1 MFRSIAL
8 VVVLAAAAAGCTTR
22 YQELGPAGGVTAS
35 KMTADVWRISARI
48 NHLTAP
54 TAAQDYVLLKAA
66 ETTIAAGGTHFV
78 IVGLNDVGSTQA
90 GRHPGLFAF
99 GGAGGREGGRLTGD
113 MVGFTRHDVGGLSGE
128 DLMIRV
134 LPAKASAD
142 DEAKALDARELVAN
156 IGPRVK
162 RPQSPATTAAA
173 APAPMEAPG
182 APATP

>member
-1 MFRSIAL
+1 MFRSIVLA
-8 VVVLAAAAAGCTTR
+8 VVLVAAAGCATR

-48 NHLTAP
+48 NHLTDP

-66 ETTIAAGGTHFV
+66 ETTVAAGGTHFV
-78 IVGLNDVGSTQA
+78 IVGLNDVGSGQG

-113 MVGFTRHDVGGLSGE
+113 MVGFTRHDVGGLTGE

-134 LPAKASAD
+134 LPANASAED
-142 DEAKALDARELVAN
+142 KAKALDARELVAN
-156 IGPRVK
+156 IAPRVK
-162 RPQSPATTAAA
+162 RPQTAAATAPA
-173 APAPMEAPG
+173 APAPVDPPG
-182 APATP
+182 DPAKP